1 METPKGKGGVSLEK
15 KVSEE
20 KKPTIAPGM
29 NDQEELEERATKK
42 EIARGDYTK
51 VTTLSFDEVDPS

>member
-1 METPKGKGGVSLEK
+1 MEK